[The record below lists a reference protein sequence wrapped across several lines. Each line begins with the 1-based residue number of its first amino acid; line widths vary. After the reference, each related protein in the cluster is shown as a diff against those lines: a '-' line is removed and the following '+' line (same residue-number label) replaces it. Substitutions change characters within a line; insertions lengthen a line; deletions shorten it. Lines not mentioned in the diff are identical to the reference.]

1 MVGRVNGEPLAQ
13 VTLAIGGAETRTD
26 QTGRFLL
33 PGIPTGRQGL
43 LIDGSTA
50 NTRGRTYGS
59 FFPGVDIAAGATTV
73 LPWTVW
79 MPLID
84 MAHAVP
90 LPVPTAGPLVVTS
103 PRIPGL
109 EVHIPGNVILQTSEG
124 PLTVMALTRLSVE
137 QPPFPVPDGA
147 TFLWTPQTHGAL
159 VTRPDGTPSAVG
171 VRFILPNID
180 GFPAGRRVA
189 LQGYSVTKGWYV
201 YGHGTVSADGKQIVP
216 DPGVQFQRVTCIFLA
231 TTPTWEAR
239 IPGGDTFGDPVDV
252 GTGLFTMEK
261 TDLVLPDVLPIVLQR
276 QHRSG
281 DAGIGLFGKGQA
293 DLYAMTLT
301 ADHPTYSVVTLVL
314 GDGARIR
321 FDVTTNPTGALDT
334 RVWEHTTTPT
344 AWQKAKVIYQ
354 GTATDRWLVTRK
366 DGTQYEFSGHGGSYL
381 LALRDPR
388 GNQLTIE
395 RVFWPPAPGD
405 WGKYSRWPLRIIS
418 PNGRIMQFTTDTT
431 TWGEERITQATDLTT
446 GRTVSYT
453 YDASKRLSSVTDAG
467 SGVTEYTYDGTS
479 QRIATI
485 KDPRNITWLTNTY
498 DANGRVTL
506 QTSAD
511 STTWQF
517 AYTLDGSGKV
527 TQTDATDPR
536 GNVRRL
542 TFNGAGRVLTSTRA
556 YGTGIAQTTSYTRD
570 ATTHLPTRITD
581 ALGRNTDFTYDSKG
595 NVLTVTRLAGTGN
608 AVTTTYT
615 YTSAFNQIATI
626 TDPLSHTTT
635 FTYDGAGNLTS
646 VTNALSQ
653 ASSFTY
659 DARGKVLTAADP
671 LNQTSTYAYLQG
683 DLYTV
688 TSPLGHTTTRFTD
701 AAGRVLGVTDPLGR
715 STRYTWDNLNQL
727 TKITDPL
734 GGETQFSYDGNG
746 NLLSLTDARSNATS
760 YTYSNMDRV
769 ATRTDPLTHA
779 ESYAYDNS
787 GNLTS
792 HTDRKSQVTGRT
804 YDALDRLTQVT
815 FQGGATIAY
824 TWDAGNR
831 VTQLVDSVN
840 GTITS
845 TWDDLDRLTQE
856 VTPSGTIS
864 YTYDAADRRA
874 TMTVAGQTAISYTYD
889 NADRLTQIAQGGTT
903 VGIAYDA
910 AGRRTS
916 LTSPNGVVTEY
927 SYDAA
932 SRLVGQTFKNG
943 GTTLGTL
950 TYGYDASGSRIST
963 GGTWARTGLPSAV
976 TSATYNAA
984 NQQTV
989 FGGISQTF
997 DLNGNTTSDGMNTYT
1012 WDVRNQLASLSGGVS
1027 ASFAYDGLGRRQSKT
1042 ISSTQTKF
1050 HYDGLTPV
1058 QELDSGGTVTAN
1070 FLTGLGID
1078 EYLAHTAGGSTRTHL
1093 TDILGS
1099 TVAELD
1105 GSVTTQAEYTYEPF
1119 GKTAISGSSGNPFQ
1133 YTGREEDGT
1142 GLYYYRARYYHTDL
1156 QRFISE
1162 DPIEFES
1169 GDTNL
1174 YAYVENSPLRY
1185 VDPLGLDKQDRSCLR
1200 LPDYISANVN
1210 VAIPTPWTGTLLG
1223 WSGVVALDRHG
1234 GIYWSPVGASAG
1246 KALTGVAGNLT
1257 GSWLNQCAKPTEGQ
1271 LENFLTAHGFSVGG
1285 GFIGGGG
1292 VAYTP
1297 GAGTATQLGLYS
1309 PQVGGSYNYSWK
1321 LRTTRLRW

>member
-1 MVGRVNGEPLAQ
+1 
-13 VTLAIGGAETRTD
+13 
-26 QTGRFLL
+26 
-33 PGIPTGRQGL
+33 
-43 LIDGSTA
+43 
-50 NTRGRTYGS
+50 
-59 FFPGVDIAAGATTV
+59 
-73 LPWTVW
+73 
-79 MPLID
+79 
-84 MAHAVP
+84 
-90 LPVPTAGPLVVTS
+90 VV
-103 PRIPGL
+103 
-109 EVHIPGNVILQTSEG
+109 
-124 PLTVMALTRLSVE
+124 ALTRLSVE
-137 QPPFPVPDGA
+137 QPPFPVPEGA

-159 VTRPDGTPSAVG
+159 VVRPDGTPSPVG

-180 GFPAGRRVA
+180 SYPAGRRVG
-189 LQGYSVTKGWYV
+189 LQGYSVMKGWYV
-201 YGHGTVSADGKQIVP
+201 YGYGTVSADGKQIVP
-216 DPGVQFQRVTCIFLA
+216 EPGVQFQRVTCIFLA
-231 TTPTWEAR
+231 A
-239 IPGGDTFGDPVDV
+239 IPGWWAAKLAPYLRGDPVDV
-252 GTGLFTMEK
+252 ATGLFTMEK

-281 DAGIGLFGKGQA
+281 DTGIGLFGKGQA

-301 ADHPTYSVVTLVL
+301 ANAPDYSVVELVL
-314 GDGARIR
+314 GNGARVR

-334 RVWEHTTTPT
+334 RVWEHTATPT

-418 PNGRIMQFTTDTT
+418 PNGRIVEFTTNTT
-431 TWGEERITQATDLTT
+431 TVGEERITQATDLTT
-446 GRTVSYT
+446 GRTVGYT
-453 YDASKRLSSVTDAG
+453 YDASKRLTSVTDPG

-485 KDPRNITWLTNTY
+485 KDPRNITWLSNTY

-506 QTSAD
+506 QTFAD

-517 AYTLDGSGKV
+517 AYTVNGSNEV
-527 TQTDATDPR
+527 TQADVTDPR
-536 GNVRRL
+536 GNVERI
-542 TFNGAGRVLTSTRA
+542 TFNSAGIAASSTRA
-556 YGTGIAQTTSYTRD
+556 YGTGIAQTTTYTRD
-570 ATTHLPTRITD
+570 STTQLPTRITD

-608 AVTTTYT
+608 AITTTYT
-615 YTSAFNQIATI
+615 YTSAYSQVATT
-626 TDPLSHTTT
+626 TDPLNHTTT
-635 FTYDGAGNLTS
+635 FAYDGAGNLTS

-653 ASSFTY
+653 AITFTH
-659 DARGKVLTAADP
+659 DARGKVLTATDP
-671 LNQTSTYAYLQG
+671 LSQTTAFAYLQG

-688 TSPLGHTTTRFTD
+688 TTPLGHTTTRFTD

-769 ATRTDPLTHA
+769 ATRTDPLAHA
-779 ESYAYDNS
+779 ESYSYDNNS
-787 GNLTS
+787 NLTS

-815 FQGGATIAY
+815 FQGGATITY
-824 TWDAGNR
+824 TWDAANR
-831 VTQLVDSVN
+831 VTQLVDSIN
-840 GTITS
+840 GTS
-845 TWDDLDRLTQE
+845 TQIWDNLDRLTQE
-856 VTPSGTIS
+856 VTPNGTIS

-874 TMTVAGQTAISYTYD
+874 SMTVLGQTAITYTYD
-889 NADRLTQIAQGGTT
+889 NADRLTQIAQGSTT

-943 GTTLGTL
+943 STTLGAL
-950 TYGYDASGSRIST
+950 TYGYDATGSRIST

-976 TSATYNAA
+976 ASATYNAA
-984 NQQTV
+984 NQQTA
-989 FGGISQTF
+989 FGGTSQTF
-997 DLNGNTTSDGMNTYT
+997 DLNGNMTSDGTNTYT
-1012 WDVRNQLASLSGGVS
+1012 WDARNQLTSLSGGVS
-1027 ASFAYDGLGRRQSKT
+1027 ASFAYDGLGRRRSKT
-1042 ISSTQTKF
+1042 ISSTETKF

-1058 QELDSGGTVTAN
+1058 QELDNGGTVTAN
-1070 FLTGLGID
+1070 LLTGLGID
-1078 EYLAHTAGGSTRTHL
+1078 EYLARTAGGSTQSHL

-1105 GSVTTQAEYTYEPF
+1105 ASVTTQAEYTYEAF
-1119 GKTAISGSSGNPFQ
+1119 GETTISGSSGNAFR

-1142 GLYYYRARYYHTDL
+1142 GLYYYRARYYHPGRA
-1156 QRFISE
+1156 RFVAE
-1162 DPIEFES
+1162 DPI
-1169 GDTNL
+1169 GHAGGVNL
-1174 YAYVENSPLRY
+1174 SAYAQDSPVTRR
-1185 VDPLGLDKQDRSCLR
+1185 DPLGLQASPPSLDV
-1200 LPDYISANVN
+1200 PGGSAY
-1210 VAIPTPWTGTLLG
+1210 PTPPGFPRSLEQLRRMIEVQADVRDLARLSQEIAEKLNEAADGIACNQTFNVFVCMARRRPLGSVTVDAGVQPYVDPRATHCFKTLGRGRRDCRPQPLMPPTGAPAIL
-1223 WSGVVALDRHG
+1223 
-1234 GIYWSPVGASAG
+1234 P
-1246 KALTGVAGNLT
+1246 
-1257 GSWLNQCAKPTEGQ
+1257 
-1271 LENFLTAHGFSVGG
+1271 SVTS
-1285 GFIGGGG
+1285 
-1292 VAYTP
+1292 TP
-1297 GAGTATQLGLYS
+1297 KC
-1309 PQVGGSYNYSWK
+1309 P
-1321 LRTTRLRW
+1321 